1 MKTDSQK
8 MSSFPENSEGKPDSS
23 LRFTYLSCMGAIH
36 LIAFWSYYTSFPGLL
51 SSSGIEP
58 VGRVM
63 PYVVP
68 SLSQYIDQYIDA
80 DSFCELAAVVGM
92 VLSCIAVSGYI
103 QHGLL
108 FGTMTLLYSIL
119 TRVGGAF
126 YSFQWDTLLLETGML
141 TAVCYAPWT
150 RLRPTAS
157 LDGMGAWP
165 LRFLLFKLMY
175 MSGVVKIQA
184 RCPTWQN
191 LTALEYHFATQCL
204 PGPLAWHVQQLHP
217 LLLRISVAATLLI
230 EIPGAYLLLLS
241 GTIVKIGV
249 VLQILL
255 QAMIIVTGNYNF
267 FNLLTIALC
276 LVCLDTRASTKKL
289 EVSACASSRFCA
301 EYDLILAQN
310 QIQHIVTWL
319 FLGWSCSR
327 MFSLAKFQDRWNVSV
342 KFSKAD
348 CDALS
353 ERTLP
358 VVIVACL
365 AFVLWKGARRAVHK
379 KSPSV
384 AFHTLVCVLA
394 IGVTAL
400 PMCSLTRPLEQNGF
414 WGSKQIFEPFSQAYL
429 RPYQLSNG
437 YGLFRRMTGVGA
449 LAGMGWAG
457 QPPSVVARP
466 EIILEG
472 VFEGEEDEAWTELSF
487 RWKPGDEHD
496 MPRQV
501 APHQPR

>member
-1 MKTDSQK
+1 MKTESQE
-8 MSSFPENSEGKPDSS
+8 MPSSFPENSERKPEFS
-23 LRFTYLSCMGAIH
+23 LRFTYLSCIGAIH
-36 LIAFWSYYTSFPGLL
+36 LIAFWSYYTTFPGLL

-58 VGRVM
+58 VGRLM
-63 PYVVP
+63 PHVLP
-68 SLSQYIDQYIDA
+68 SVSQYVDAETA
-80 DSFCELAAVVGM
+80 DSFCELAAVLGM

-108 FGTMTLLYSIL
+108 FGAMTLLYSIL
-119 TRVGGAF
+119 TRVGGTF

-150 RLRPTAS
+150 RLRPTS
-157 LDGMGAWP
+157 LSEMGAWP
-165 LRFLLFKLMY
+165 LRILLFKLMY
-175 MSGVVKIQA
+175 MSGVVKIQS

-217 LLLRISVAATLLI
+217 LFLRISVAASLLI
-230 EIPGAYLLLLS
+230 EIPGAFLLLLS
-241 GTIVKIGV
+241 GTALKIGV
-249 VLQILL
+249 MSQILL
-255 QAMIIVTGNYNF
+255 QVIIIVTGNYNF

-276 LVCLDTRASTKKL
+276 LVCLDRRASTMKL
-289 EVSACASSRFCA
+289 EVSACASSRFCV
-301 EYDLILAQN
+301 ECDLILAQN
-310 QIQHIVTWL
+310 QIYHAATWL
-319 FLGWSCSR
+319 FLGLSCFR
-327 MFSLAKFQDRWNVSV
+327 MFSLEKYQDRWNVSLKV
-342 KFSKAD
+342 SKAH
-348 CDALS
+348 CDAFS
-353 ERTLP
+353 EATLP
-358 VVIVACL
+358 RVILACL
-365 AFVLWKGARRAVHK
+365 ALVLWSGARRAVRK
-379 KSPSV
+379 RSPSV

-400 PMCSLTRPLEQNGF
+400 PLFSLTWTLEQNGF
-414 WGSKQIFEPFSQAYL
+414 WGSKQIFEPLSRAYL
-429 RPYQLSNG
+429 RPYRLSNG
-437 YGLFRRMTGVGA
+437 YGLFRRMTGVGP

-472 VFEGEEDEAWTELSF
+472 IFEGEEDAAWTELSF
-487 RWKPGDEHD
+487 RWKPGDEHI